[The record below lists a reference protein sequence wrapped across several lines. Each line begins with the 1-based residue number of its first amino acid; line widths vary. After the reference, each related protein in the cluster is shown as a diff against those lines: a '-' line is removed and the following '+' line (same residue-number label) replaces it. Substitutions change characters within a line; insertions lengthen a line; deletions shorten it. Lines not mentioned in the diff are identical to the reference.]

1 MKLRSDLVPHTDFHK
16 GLWLLSEHSPWFF
29 FLKTPR
35 NFIIPK
41 KKSFYETVDEDL
53 LEIVKYLHSKG
64 IPTTPSCSGH
74 IKNPKIY
81 KEIYNSLIDTEKV
94 IKKDGIYL
102 NNPETQRKFFY
113 KNPNYK
119 ISMEKEEFM
128 DEIQEYQKKGVLGF
142 SDDGYVYSKV
152 RNKIPSLHDN
162 GKTFVFSKS
171 NTTNEI
177 SDYWKK
183 ITKLISELF

>member
-1 MKLRSDLVPHTDFHK
+1 
-16 GLWLLSEHSPWFF
+16 
-29 FLKTPR
+29 LKTPR

-41 KKSFYETVDEDL
+41 KKSFYETVDDDL
-53 LEIVKYLHSKG
+53 LEIIKYLHSKG

-74 IKNPKIY
+74 IKKPKIY

-94 IKKDGIYL
+94 IKNSGIYL
-102 NNPETQRKFFY
+102 NNPETQRRFFY

-119 ISMEKEEFM
+119 ISMEKEDFM
-128 DEIQEYQKKGVLGF
+128 DQIQEYQKKGVLGF

-152 RNKIPSLHDN
+152 RNKIPSSHDN